1 MSKGSVRIELTSR
14 QVELLLE
21 YSCPFE
27 KEEGQLN
34 KLQNRKGDFH
44 VLISNDFYAP
54 LLIGDIVHYAKEIDD
69 EYLLDELDELAEIIS
84 MAISATKSTPV

>member
-1 MSKGSVRIELTSR
+1 LKSIQIHAAEA
-14 QVELLLE
+14 
-21 YSCPFE
+21 
-27 KEEGQLN
+27 
-34 KLQNRKGDFH
+34 
-44 VLISNDFYAP
+44 FYAP